1 MGQKV
6 RPTGLRI
13 GITETWRS
21 RWFADKKTY
30 GRLLVE
36 DVKIRD
42 FIQRNYRFAGI
53 PKVEIERVGEE
64 IKVTLHCARP
74 GIIIGRKGQE
84 VEKLRDVLEN
94 LVGRRVT
101 IDIREVGKPELAAQL
116 VAQGVAEQLE
126 KRSSFR
132 RTIKKSAD
140 MTMDSGALG
149 VKIQV
154 SGRLGGSEM
163 RRRESTLLGSI
174 PLHTL
179 RANIDY
185 GFAEAK
191 TTYGHI
197 GVKCWI
203 HKTLEEAQDAANAQA
218 GEVPQVP
225 AGQDQRQGQ

>member
-13 GITETWRS
+13 GITENWRS
-21 RWFADKKTY
+21 RWYASKKAF
-30 GRLLVE
+30 GALLVE
-36 DVKIRD
+36 DFKIRR
-42 FIQRNYRFAGI
+42 FIQNNYKFAGI
-53 PKVEIERVGEE
+53 PKVEIERTGEE
-64 IKVTLHCARP
+64 LRLVLHCARP

-84 VEKLRDVLEN
+84 VERLRNTLEE
-94 LVGRRVT
+94 LVGRPVN
-101 IDIREVGKPELAAQL
+101 IDIKEVPKPELDAQL
-116 VAQGVAEQLE
+116 VAQSVAEQLE

-132 RTIKKSAD
+132 RTIKRAAEA
-140 MTMDSGALG
+140 TMEAGAKG

-163 RRRESTLLGSI
+163 SRSEYTLLGSI

-179 RANIDY
+179 SANIDY
-185 GFAEAK
+185 GFTEAK

-203 HKTLEEAQDAANAQA
+203 YKEPEENDDAADAQA
-218 GEVPQVP
+218 GQVSKVP
-225 AGQDQRQGQ
+225 AGQN

>member
-6 RPTGLRI
+6 RPTGLRL
-13 GITETWRS
+13 GITENWRS
-21 RWFADKKTY
+21 RWYADKKSF

-36 DVKIRD
+36 DFKIRR
-42 FIQRNYRFAGI
+42 FLQQNYQFAGI
-53 PKVEIERVGEE
+53 PKVEIERTGEE
-64 IKVTLHCARP
+64 VRLVLHCARP

-84 VEKLRDVLEN
+84 VERLRTTLEE
-94 LVGRRVT
+94 LVRRPVN
-101 IDIREVGKPELAAQL
+101 IDIKEVPRPELDAQL
-116 VAQGVAEQLE
+116 VAQSVAEQLE

-132 RTIKKSAD
+132 RTIKRAAD
-140 MTMDSGALG
+140 MTIEAGALG

-163 RRRESTLLGSI
+163 SRSEYTLQGSI

-179 RANIDY
+179 DANIDY
-185 GFAEAK
+185 GFTEAK

-197 GVKCWI
+197 GVKSWI
-203 HKTLEEAQDAANAQA
+203 YKQPEENDDAPDAQA

-225 AGQDQRQGQ
+225 AGQTQR

>member
-1 MGQKV
+1 MGQKI

-13 GITETWRS
+13 GITESWRS
-21 RWFADKKTY
+21 RWYAGKKDF

-36 DVKIRD
+36 DHKIRR
-42 FIQRNYRFAGI
+42 FIQNHYKFAGI
-53 PKVEIERVGEE
+53 PKVEIERTGEE
-64 IKVTLHCARP
+64 VRLVLHCARP

-84 VEKLRDVLEN
+84 VERLRGVLEG
-94 LVGRRVT
+94 LVGRMVS
-101 IDIREVGKPELAAQL
+101 IDIKEVAKPELDAQL
-116 VAQGVAEQLE
+116 VAQSVAEQLE

-132 RTIKKSAD
+132 RTIKRSAD
-140 MTMDSGALG
+140 MTMDAGAFG

-163 RRRESTLLGSI
+163 SRSEYTLHGSI

-179 RANIDY
+179 DANIDY
-185 GFAEAK
+185 GFVEAK

-203 HKTLEEAQDAANAQA
+203 YKESQEIEDAPNAQA

-225 AGQDQRQGQ
+225 ARPHQR

>member
-21 RWFADKKTY
+21 RWYADKKTY

-36 DVKIRD
+36 DVKLRN
-42 FIQRNYRFAGI
+42 FIQQNYRFAGI
-53 PKVEIERVGEE
+53 PKVEIERTGEE
-64 IKVTLHCARP
+64 IKVILHSARP

-84 VEKLRDVLEN
+84 VEKLRDVLES
-94 LVGRRVT
+94 LVGRRVN
-101 IDIREVGKPELAAQL
+101 IDIKEVGKPELAAQL

-140 MTMDSGALG
+140 MTMAAGAFG

-163 RRRESTLLGSI
+163 RRRESTHRGSI

-203 HKTLEEAQDAANAQA
+203 YKPPEEVDDAANAQA
-218 GEVPQVP
+218 GEVPQVA
-225 AGQDQRQGQ
+225 AGKD